1 MRKIKAGDY
10 QMDALPKKIESI
22 VQLEDI
28 LSTPSVKLIELFK
41 RLKGDML
48 ILGAGGKIGPT
59 LARMAKRAAESA
71 GVNKRIVGVA
81 LFESER
87 DQKKLESF
95 GIETIHGDLLDR
107 TFLANLPKLENVIFM
122 AGMKFGSTENL
133 PLTWAINSYL
143 PALVAE
149 EFKNSRIVAFSTG
162 CVYPLV
168 SVSSGGSTESDSP
181 EPLGEYAQSCLG
193 RERMF
198 EFGSKKYDTPV
209 TLIRLNYAVELRY
222 GVLVDVALKLKN
234 DQPVDVTMGFAN
246 LIWQGDA
253 NDKIL
258 QSLAICES
266 PAKILN
272 VTGPETVSIRWA
284 ANRFAELMNKETNVI
299 GHEANTALLSN
310 ASQCHRLFGYP
321 KISLDQMMVWI
332 ADWVQQDR
340 ALLNKPTHY
349 EVRDGKY

>member
-1 MRKIKAGDY
+1 
-10 QMDALPKKIESI
+10 MDALPKKIESI

>member
-1 MRKIKAGDY
+1 
-10 QMDALPKKIESI
+10 MDALPKKIESI

-222 GVLVDVALKLKN
+222 GVLVDVALKIKN